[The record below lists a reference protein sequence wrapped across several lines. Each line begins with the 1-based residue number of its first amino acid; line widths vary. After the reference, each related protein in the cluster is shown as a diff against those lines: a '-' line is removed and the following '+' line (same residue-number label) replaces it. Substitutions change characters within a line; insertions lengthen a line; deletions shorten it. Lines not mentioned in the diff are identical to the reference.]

1 MARHHFLTSRS
12 RALRQN
18 STDAERKLWSVL
30 RSRQL
35 NGFKFRKQAEIDG
48 YVVDFLCAEQRLI
61 VEVDGGQHSPERDAR
76 RTAYLESQGFRL
88 IRFWNTDVLQNL
100 DGVWTMIEEALE
112 LHTPSPDPLK
122 RATLSRGGERGTRCR
137 SAPSS
142 ALRPL
147 ADRVIHRVDDHQS
160 QVVPFRPEIDA
171 VPLRGGG
178 ATR

>member
-18 STDAERKLWSVL
+18 STDAERKLWSIL

-35 NGFKFRKQAEIDG
+35 NGVNFRKQVEIDG

-61 VEVDGGQHSPERDAR
+61 VEVDGGQQSPERDAR

-100 DGVWTMIEEALE
+100 DGVWTMIEEALDS
-112 LHTPSPDPLK
+112 TPPHP
-122 RATLSRGGERGTRCR
+122 TR
-137 SAPSS
+137 
-142 ALRPL
+142 
-147 ADRVIHRVDDHQS
+147 
-160 QVVPFRPEIDA
+160 
-171 VPLRGGG
+171 
-178 ATR
+178 